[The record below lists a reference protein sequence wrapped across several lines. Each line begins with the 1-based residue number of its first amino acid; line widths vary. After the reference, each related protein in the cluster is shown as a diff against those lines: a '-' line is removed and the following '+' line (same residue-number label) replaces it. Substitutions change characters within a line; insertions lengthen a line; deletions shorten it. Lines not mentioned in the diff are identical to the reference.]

1 MSQTSAILRRRRR
14 FKTNL
19 RLLVRRPLLLADKY
33 RWPLAV
39 LMVGTALDGI
49 TTYVNLRRFG
59 LEIEV
64 HPVVRL
70 FWQIF
75 GTSALTVG
83 VAKGFQAVLAAFVA
97 CFWRT
102 WCGWLMLLAGLLY
115 TLAAISNH
123 FLLL

>member
-1 MSQTSAILRRRRR
+1 MSEASVSRRPRRR

-19 RLLVRRPLLLADKY
+19 RLLVRRPILLVRKY

-39 LMVGTALDGI
+39 LVVGATLDGI
-49 TTYVNLRRFG
+49 TTYINLSRFG

-64 HPVVRL
+64 HPVIRL

-75 GTSALTVG
+75 GTSALAVG
-83 VAKGFQAVLAAFVA
+83 LAKVGQAAIAAFVA
-97 CFWRT
+97 CFWRA
-102 WCGWLMLLAGLLY
+102 WCGWLMLLAGALY
-115 TLAAISNH
+115 TLAAVSNH